1 MLSQNG
7 PSEGKVTAPVSV
19 AIVPDPPDS
28 EVPEERELARL
39 RQENEQLGQRLAAA
53 EAVIEIQKEVFASV
67 RSRRAEPAERR
78 ALLMASVADLMPVVG
93 VTTACETLGVARAS
107 FYRHARRQ
115 IVAPLRRTSPAHLEQ
130 T

>member
-19 AIVPDPPDS
+19 AIVSDPPDP
-28 EVPEERELARL
+28 EVTAERELARL
-39 RQENEQLGQRLAAA
+39 RQENERLGQRLAAA
-53 EAVIEIQKEVFASV
+53 EAVIEIQKEGFASV
-67 RSRRAEPAERR
+67 RPHRAEPRERR
-78 ALLMASVADLMPVVG
+78 AVLMANATALVPVVG
-93 VTTACETLGVARAS
+93 VTAACQAVGVARAS

-115 IVAPLRRTSPAHLEQ
+115 IVAPLRRTSPAHPEQ